1 MACLATQR
9 HDRGLD
15 GVVSSSRPSR
25 NRRRLA
31 LRQLRY
37 GLALVEG
44 AGSLRSSEEPECPP
58 DQDCL
63 ACVPLEGVLDE
74 SRAPRDLCRRR
85 LLRPSSTQIDRNHP
99 PRQFDLPDYR
109 RRRARILALLPSQ
122 ILHTPHAPRHH
133 TQRRER
139 RPCRRLRPRSRI
151 FTDSDQP
158 ELAPARCPD
167 PAFAAVVHTGGVE
180 LEPPDLLPARRAHLR
195 MLLLR
200 TRRRASSDS
209 RDSRLPH
216 RGTRHPCRSLAGDD
230 LLQGSLRRH
239 CEAPSRPE
247 PQAARPPEEG
257 EETATARR
265 DQRSCQARHHS
276 PLHTAETKRL
286 SLRLDS

>member
-1 MACLATQR
+1 MACIAAQR
-9 HDRGLD
+9 PDRALD
-15 GVVSSSRPSR
+15 GVVSSSRPPR

-31 LRQLRY
+31 LHQLRD
-37 GLALVEG
+37 GFALVGG
-44 AGSLRSSEEPECPP
+44 AGSLRSPEESACPP
-58 DQDCL
+58 DEDCL
-63 ACVPLEGVLDE
+63 AGVPHEGLPDG
-74 SRAPRDLCRRR
+74 SRAPGDFCRRR
-85 LLRPSSTQIDRNHP
+85 LFRPSSTQTDRNPP
-99 PRQFDLPDYR
+99 PRQLDFPDYR
-109 RRRARILALLPSQ
+109 RRRARILTLLPSQ
-122 ILHTPHAPRHH
+122 VLHTSHAPRHH
-133 TQRRER
+133 VRPREL
-139 RPCRRLRPRSRI
+139 RPCRRLRPRSRV
-151 FTDSDQP
+151 FKDFDKP
-158 ELAPARCPD
+158 ELAPERRSEPG
-167 PAFAAVVHTGGVE
+167 FVAVVHTGGVE

-247 PQAARPPEEG
+247 PQAARPSEEG

-286 SLRLDS
+286 NLR